1 VGKKKKNNPS
11 LDVLRSRVGKLHEEL
26 EKIRSG
32 QVKINPKKE
41 TVVDCMS
48 QIRDEIY
55 ELRVTHEASYS
66 AIAKIL
72 KDTLDFE
79 ISERSLRNF
88 CVEVLGCPS
97 KNVERKTTDKEAAA
111 EAAVLT
117 QTITDKVEGEGSRVD
132 VGAVGEAD
140 SGLPEQPAIAVFE
153 HKQDLSLRKEKES
166 NSDFGV
172 LL

>member
-1 VGKKKKNNPS
+1 MGKKKKKNPS
-11 LDVLRSRVGKLHEEL
+11 LNILLGRVSKLHEEL
-26 EKIRSG
+26 ERIRKG
-32 QVKINPKKE
+32 EVKVRAERE

-55 ELRVTHEASYS
+55 ELRVTHEASYRT
-66 AIAKIL
+66 IAKIL

-97 KNVERKTTDKEAAA
+97 KNIERKTTAKEAAA

-117 QTITDKVEGEGSRVD
+117 QVITDESRYEDLHVD
-132 VGAVGEAD
+132 GGGTEEAD
-140 SGLPEQPAIAVFE
+140 ISQPQPPALAAFE
-153 HKQDLSLRKEKES
+153 HKQDLSLRKEKEPES
-166 NSDFGV
+166 GFGGI
-172 LL
+172 L